1 MSMIRLFSVAMIAG
15 ALAPAA
21 AAGWASAAVSGS
33 GNASIASVVGAP
45 PAGVRLEVSLSQREL
60 RVMRDGEVMRT
71 YRVAIGQAEYP
82 TPRGSFAIGR
92 VVWNPRWVPPKA
104 EWAKGKSV
112 TEPGD
117 PDNPMGKAKLFFRE
131 PDYYIHGTEAE
142 ESLGQAASHGCLRM
156 ANSDVVE
163 LAKLVMENGG
173 ENRPP
178 SWFKRIL
185 NYVRSTQEVRLANPV
200 SLTIYD

>member
-1 MSMIRLFSVAMIAG
+1 MWTKRLFSVALIVG
-15 ALAPAA
+15 ALAPTLAEGRA
-21 AAGWASAAVSGS
+21 PAWTERGGAV
-33 GNASIASVVGAP
+33 APVDEAP
-45 PAGVRLEVSLSQREL
+45 PTGVWLEVSLAEREL
-60 RVMRDGEVMRT
+60 RVVRDGEVVRT
-71 YRVAIGQAEYP
+71 YRVAIGQTKYP
-82 TPRGSFAIGR
+82 TPKGSFAINR
-92 VVWNPRWVPPKA
+92 VVWNPRWVPPKS

-112 TEPGD
+112 KEPGD

-156 ANSDVVE
+156 ANSDVIE

-178 SWFKRIL
+178 SWFQRIV
-185 NYVRSTQEVRLANPV
+185 NYVRSTQEVRLGSPV
-200 SLTIYD
+200 GLTISD